1 MTTANPAG
9 TSRYLTANGLTH
21 HYREWGDPS
30 GPPLVMLH
38 GTGHCAGVWGYCA
51 RRLAGDFRVM
61 AFDQRGHGGT
71 EDPAG
76 GWTFQALAEDLLAIL
91 DRLGLEGAA
100 VVGHSSGGLA
110 AIMADSMR
118 PGAIG
123 KAVLAEVVIQRS
135 EGASGPD
142 LAEVAARTRRKR
154 RVWES
159 REAMF
164 EGYRRR
170 PAYRTWDDEVFGD
183 FIEGIGAVEADG
195 KVRSRCEPEVEA
207 AFYEDR
213 AGLDMLEYRPR
224 ARARYLLLLGDYNGP
239 QAQTPD
245 SVGVRRFLE
254 QVEEARVKPMGV
266 GTHFL
271 PMEYPELTLREI
283 RGFLK
288 EC

>member
-1 MTTANPAG
+1 MGRGGQA
-9 TSRYLTANGLTH
+9 S
-21 HYREWGDPS
+21 
-30 GPPLVMLH
+30 
-38 GTGHCAGVWGYCA
+38 
-51 RRLAGDFRVM
+51 AGDAARDG
-61 AFDQRGHGGT
+61 ALRGGLGLLRP
-71 EDPAG
+71 EAG
-76 GWTFQALAEDLLAIL
+76 GGLSGDGFRPEGSRRDGGPGSRLDFKALAEDLLAIL
-91 DRLGLEGAA
+91 DRLGLEGAS

-110 AIMADSMR
+110 AIMADSMK

-123 KAVLAEVVIQRS
+123 QAVLAEVVIQRS

-159 REAMF
+159 REAIF

-183 FIEGIGAVEADG
+183 FIDGIGAVEADG
-195 KVRSRCEPEVEA
+195 KVRLRCEPAVEA

-213 AGLDMLEYRPR
+213 AGLDRLEYLPR
-224 ARARYLLLLGDYNGP
+224 AGARYLLLLGDYDGP

-254 QVEEARVKPMGV
+254 QVEGARVKPMGV

-288 EC
+288 DG